1 MKSCPLAEPEK
12 TDDSISIIM
21 SHQEKSTKKFQH
33 VSYSLDK
40 SKENRLERSESRFES
55 IKRFENPEKL
65 LGSTTSSSDQGTV
78 PGLLFYL
85 VLFLFKSNRFFYSY
99 IIILKI

>member
-12 TDDSISIIM
+12 TDDSVSIIM
-21 SHQEKSTKKFQH
+21 SESSTKKCQH

-40 SKENRLERSESRFES
+40 RKESRLERSHSRFDS
-55 IKRFENPEKL
+55 LKRFENPEKL

-78 PGLLFYL
+78 PGLLFY
-85 VLFLFKSNRFFYSY
+85 
-99 IIILKI
+99 I